1 MAAIVSISVPRSQH
15 EAQLGI
21 SERDLWVA
29 FLSSGV
35 TSVCLD
41 GLRCHLSSFHPIHV
55 SAFGWVLSYLSPL
68 SLSVASQKQGGY
80 SFQCLLTPQKA
91 STWMELIQARG
102 GTIAGRIAVLP
113 AHPHLWVAVASPS
126 PQRAR
131 LHLLQAER
139 RGPGCALLRMLGIWA
154 PTSGSCAGP
163 GL

>member
-1 MAAIVSISVPRSQH
+1 MGCVSVFRGNFCLPRWPKVP
-15 EAQLGI
+15 
-21 SERDLWVA
+21 
-29 FLSSGV
+29 
-35 TSVCLD
+35 
-41 GLRCHLSSFHPIHV
+41 SFFIPSH
-55 SAFGWVLSYLSPL
+55 SCVLSYLSPL